1 MIIRVRAK
9 TRGDG
14 HRQLSVSD
22 DGLTVECDC
31 GGFTSG
37 RFCSHIDAVLLAG
50 EREMVLEE
58 DQGLA
63 DQAMALTQERIIVPE
78 NWKASWRGNMPWRG
92 LSRSGAR
99 RQRARESGKPLVCF
113 TGGKNRAGWT
123 SDAQASGWDTIDSPS
138 RFIDVLVAADPTSS
152 SRKLAAARQNGTA
165 IVTYEEWAVL
175 ITDGVLPSGGDRLE
189 SGNGAISDDGDILW
203 LA

>member
-9 TRGDG
+9 TREDG
-14 HRQLSVSD
+14 HRQLNVSE
-22 DGLTVECDC
+22 DGLTVVCDC
-31 GGFTSG
+31 GGFASG
-37 RFCSHIDAVLLAG
+37 LFCSHIDAVLLAG

-58 DQGLA
+58 DHGLA
-63 DQAMALTQERIIVPE
+63 DQAMVLTQERIVVPE
-78 NWKASWRGNMPWRG
+78 NWKASWRENMPWRG

-99 RQRARESGKPLVCF
+99 RQRACESGKPLVCF

-138 RFIDVLVAADPTSS
+138 RFIDVLVAADPTAK
-152 SRKLAAARQNGTA
+152 SRKLVAARLNGTA

-175 ITDGVLPSGGDRLE
+175 ITDGVLPSVSNRME
-189 SGNGAISDDGDILW
+189 SGGGALSADGG
-203 LA
+203 